1 MLSSVASA
9 ALRRSSVAAARPTL
23 RAAFFSSGSHDDFA
37 PQRKVVEGEDQAL
50 KSIQD
55 HVNNNPVMLYM
66 KGNPSQPMCEWI
78 MMLRFMFK
86 TILQED
92 LIISYLSLF
101 LCNRRWIFL
110 SGR

>member
-1 MLSSVASA
+1 
-9 ALRRSSVAAARPTL
+9 
-23 RAAFFSSGSHDDFA
+23 
-37 PQRKVVEGEDQAL
+37 
-50 KSIQD
+50 
-55 HVNNNPVMLYM
+55 MLYM

-78 MMLRFMFK
+78 MMLRFMLK